1 MSGLKEPRSA
11 AIIMNENRTVWYQI
25 RNKRFFALC
34 RADVVAT
41 PSSPQTVRTST
52 RIEAV
57 DSTTPLT
64 GGTTPV
70 SSAEFLRTLILL
82 FARMLLFVRITHLVA
97 AAGAWFKLLCGGKS
111 FQELYKP
118 FGFMLLTTTCI
129 ITMSVRGECGF
140 SSLVKV
146 KKREKLRRLLL
157 R

>member
-11 AIIMNENRTVWYQI
+11 AIIMKENRTVWYQI
-25 RNKRFFALC
+25 RKKRFFALC
-34 RADVVAT
+34 RADVAAT

-52 RIEAV
+52 RIETV

-97 AAGAWFKLLCGGKS
+97 GAWLLGGGKS

-129 ITMSVRGECGF
+129 ITMSGRGECGF